1 MHHTSAF
8 EERAKKVM
16 RPVSNSIKGLLRV
29 KLLFGL
35 LWLTTIAAPAVYA
48 QGESAWQPQRTWV
61 FVVGT
66 LEWQDRE
73 TFESFPK
80 ENRRDRE
87 LVRFFRDA
95 GVPDAQIVYLQD
107 RAATTRRIQSEL
119 RALLSKT
126 REGDT
131 LFLYY
136 TGHGYK
142 NESGRAYFASY
153 DANEEDNPGWAVDAI
168 PATIERY
175 FKGARAFLTADC
187 CYSGALA
194 DAVRSQRRSQISY
207 AVFTSATS
215 DKLSTGNWT
224 FTETLLAGLRGRAY
238 VDTDGNGEVTFN
250 ELGREIKGD
259 MTFAEEQTASYLLT
273 GEYEPQTVLADAQAR
288 ADQRVGARVEV
299 WSEGDW
305 YKARIIDAG
314 RGRYRVHYYG
324 YEDEY
329 DEWVRPSQ
337 IRGNSERR
345 GRRSPASPLGRA
357 TGNDF
362 SGASQF

>member
-1 MHHTSAF
+1 
-8 EERAKKVM
+8 M
-16 RPVSNSIKGLLRV
+16 RQLSKGVRGLLRV

-35 LWLTTIAAPAVYA
+35 LWLITIGAPAALA
-48 QGESAWQPQRTWV
+48 QETSWQPQRTWV

-66 LEWQDRE
+66 LEWQDKE

-87 LVRFFRDA
+87 LVGFFREQ
-95 GVPDAQIVYLQD
+95 GVPDSQIVYLQD
-107 RAATTRRIQSEL
+107 RAATTRRIQSSL
-119 RALLSKT
+119 RALLSRT
-126 REGDT
+126 QEGDT

-142 NESGRAYFASY
+142 NEAGRAYFASY
-153 DANEEDNPGWAVDAI
+153 DVNDENNPGWAVDSI
-168 PATIERY
+168 PITVERY

-194 DAVRSQRRSQISY
+194 EAVRSRRSEISY

-224 FTETLLAGLRGRAY
+224 FTEALLAGLRGRAY
-238 VDTDGNGEVTFN
+238 IDTDGNGEITFN
-250 ELGREIKGD
+250 ELAREIKSD
-259 MTFAEEQTASYLLT
+259 MSFAEQQTASYLLT
-273 GEYEPQTVLADAQAR
+273 GEYEPQTILADAQVR
-288 ADQRVGARVEV
+288 SDQKVGARVEV
-299 WSEGDW
+299 FSEGDW

-324 YEDEY
+324 YEDSY
-329 DEWVRPSQ
+329 DEWVKLSQIRNNSQ
-337 IRGNSERR
+337 IRGQRNAR
-345 GRRSPASPLGRA
+345 PLGKA
-357 TGNDF
+357 TGNNEF

>member
-1 MHHTSAF
+1 
-8 EERAKKVM
+8 M
-16 RPVSNSIKGLLRV
+16 RRLSKGLRGLLRV

-35 LWLTTIAAPAVYA
+35 LWLISVGASAAFA
-48 QGESAWQPQRTWV
+48 QESNWQPQRTWV

-66 LEWQDRE
+66 LEWQDKE

-80 ENRRDRE
+80 EERRDRE
-87 LVRFFRDA
+87 LVRFFREQ
-95 GVPDAQIVYLQD
+95 GVPDSQIVYLQD
-107 RAATTRRIQSEL
+107 RAATTRRIQSSL

-126 REGDT
+126 QEGDT

-142 NESGRAYFASY
+142 TEAGRAYFASY
-153 DANEEDNPGWAVDAI
+153 DANEENNPGWAVDSI

-194 DAVRSQRRSQISY
+194 DAVRTRRGEISY

-224 FTETLLAGLRGRAY
+224 FTEALLAGLRGRAY
-238 VDTDGNGEVTFN
+238 IDTDGNGEITFN
-250 ELGREIKGD
+250 ELGREIKSD
-259 MTFAEEQTASYLLT
+259 MSFAEQQTASYLLT
-273 GEYEPQTVLADAQAR
+273 GEYEPQTILAGAQAR
-288 ADQRVGARVEV
+288 VDGRVGARVEV
-299 WSEGDW
+299 FSEGDW

-324 YEDEY
+324 FEDSY
-329 DEWVRPSQ
+329 DEWVRASQ
-337 IRGNSERR
+337 IRNNSPVRNKK
-345 GRRSPASPLGRA
+345 SAVPLGKSTRD
-357 TGNDF
+357 NDF

>member
-1 MHHTSAF
+1 
-8 EERAKKVM
+8 M
-16 RPVSNSIKGLLRV
+16 RRLSESLRGLLRV

-35 LWLTTIAAPAVYA
+35 LWLITTAAPVVYA
-48 QGESAWQPQRTWV
+48 QESAWQPQRTWV

-66 LEWQDRE
+66 LEWQDKE

-87 LVRFFRDA
+87 LVRFFRER
-95 GVPDAQIVYLQD
+95 GVPDSQIVYLQD
-107 RAATTRRIQSEL
+107 RMATTRRIQTAL

-126 REGDT
+126 QEGDT

-142 NESGRAYFASY
+142 NEAGRAYFASY
-153 DANEEDNPGWAVDAI
+153 DANEEDNPGWAVDSI

-194 DAVRSQRRSQISY
+194 DAVRSRKSEISY

-224 FTETLLAGLRGRAY
+224 FTEALLAGLRGRAY
-238 VDTDGNGEVTFN
+238 IDTDGNGEVTFN
-250 ELGREIKGD
+250 ELGREIKSD
-259 MTFAEEQTASYLLT
+259 MSFAEEQTASYLLT

-305 YKARIIDAG
+305 YKARIIDAS

-345 GRRSPASPLGRA
+345 GRRNTPPLGRA
-357 TGNDF
+357 TGNNDF